1 MQLLTKQS
9 IILRHITYICNYPK
23 IHPIQ
28 SDGKLVTNHV
38 WRPASD
44 RTLFNVVDSPWTLQT
59 LSLITPGG
67 HLTVCVALVISIL
80 VSGGSVAFVGVV
92 VPAVVGDPPC
102 EGIDAAEADLDNGCR
117 FASCGGC
124 HCQCWLTRRHHQC
137 SSQEDVDAFRLLC
150 LQK

>member
-38 WRPASD
+38 WRLASD
-44 RTLFNVVDSPWTLQT
+44 WTLFNVGNTLLAMDIANIALQDHA
-59 LSLITPGG
+59 GG
-67 HLTVCVALVISIL
+67 HLTVCVTLVISIL

-92 VPAVVGDPPC
+92 VPVVVPRWGTRPAVR
-102 EGIDAAEADLDNGCR
+102 A
-117 FASCGGC
+117 
-124 HCQCWLTRRHHQC
+124 
-137 SSQEDVDAFRLLC
+137 
-150 LQK
+150 